1 MEWKSEVEFR
11 DLLKDFDFS
20 KNEREEIQR
29 IKPIWIERFNQ
40 YDELKK
46 FIPALKKVK
55 TLKAF
60 NLLLVKTD
68 SGYVSVCPCTKF
80 QFTTNVDG
88 ANSTKPLL

>member
-55 TLKAF
+55 TLKGF
-60 NLLLVKTD
+60 NRWLNDVYDYCDANRIWVKI
-68 SGYVSVCPCTKF
+68 
-80 QFTTNVDG
+80 
-88 ANSTKPLL
+88 